1 MLGVVRR
8 ISFYTSTG
16 VAHNR
21 SMLSAIALEFEQALI
36 LSDSDLEDLAQE
48 LEALESTIRD
58 SPKGANLDFEFQR
71 VDEIV
76 RTVELSQKTI
86 CSTQQ
91 VIQLF

>member
-1 MLGVVRR
+1 MG
-8 ISFYTSTG
+8 
-16 VAHNR
+16 N
-21 SMLSAIALEFEQALI
+21 ALI
-36 LSDSDLEDLAQE
+36 LSDSDLDDLAQE
-48 LEALESTIRD
+48 LDELESIIQD
-58 SPKGANLDFEFQR
+58 APEGANLDAEIRR